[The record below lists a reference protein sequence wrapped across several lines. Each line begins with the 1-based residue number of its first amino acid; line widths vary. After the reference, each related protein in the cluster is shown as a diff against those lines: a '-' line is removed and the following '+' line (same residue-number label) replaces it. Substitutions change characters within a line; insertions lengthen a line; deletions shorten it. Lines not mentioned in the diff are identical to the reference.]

1 MAEYIDRD
9 KILFELF
16 EAYDGIDPRFLRGRA
31 IREAIALIK
40 KEINT
45 MPAADVVSKGAY
57 DQVLWERDIA
67 VRQLREDYGVDL
79 GEKKHADVVS
89 VVRCRDCR
97 YLMFSDCYGE
107 CRRGNLGIVRP
118 DDHCS
123 YGKRKE
129 KP

>member
-1 MAEYIDRD
+1 MAEYIERD
-9 KILFELF
+9 ELYSKICK
-16 EAYDGIDPRFLRGRA
+16 GVNNPA
-31 IREAIALIK
+31 IRNWLGAIIAD
-40 KEINT
+40 T
-45 MPAADVVSKGAY
+45 PA
-57 DQVLWERDIA
+57 
-67 VRQLREDYGVDL
+67 
-79 GEKKHADVVS
+79 ADVVS

-118 DDHCS
+118 DDYCS